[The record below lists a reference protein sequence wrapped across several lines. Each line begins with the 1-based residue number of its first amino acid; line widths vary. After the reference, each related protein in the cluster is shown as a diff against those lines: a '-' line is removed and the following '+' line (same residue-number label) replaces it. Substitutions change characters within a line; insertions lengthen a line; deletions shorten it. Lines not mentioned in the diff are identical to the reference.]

1 MPRNTDGLKR
11 SARLRSESAMHRAL
25 AALQRMDVSDREI
38 NFRAVAA
45 DAGVSTAWLYSQE
58 GLRIRI
64 MQSRKRQSQL
74 VPPSAL
80 QDRERLSRQ
89 NIVTTLR
96 VRIKTLEEKNRELTG
111 ILELVYGELAM
122 LRERNALVGGA
133 FEGRTSASES
143 ATSAVGGALKSTK
156 QRQRR
161 GLP

>member
-1 MPRNTDGLKR
+1 
-11 SARLRSESAMHRAL
+11 
-25 AALQRMDVSDREI
+25 MDVSDREI

-45 DAGVSTAWLYSQE
+45 DARVSTAWLYSQE
-58 GLRIRI
+58 ELRIRI

-74 VPPSAL
+74 VRPSAL

-96 VRIKTLEEKNRELTG
+96 IRIKTLEEKNRELTG

-143 ATSAVGGALKSTK
+143 AT
-156 QRQRR
+156 
-161 GLP
+161 

>member
-1 MPRNTDGLKR
+1 
-11 SARLRSESAMHRAL
+11 
-25 AALQRMDVSDREI
+25 MDVSDREI

-89 NIVTTLR
+89 NVVTTLR

-111 ILELVYGELAM
+111 LLELVYGELAM
-122 LRERNALVGGA
+122 VREKNALVGSA
-133 FEGRTSASES
+133 FEGRTSASGS
-143 ATSAVGGALKSTK
+143 AASAVLGALKSTK

>member
-1 MPRNTDGLKR
+1 MPRNIDGLKR
-11 SARLRSESAMHRAL
+11 SARLLSESATHRAL

-38 NFRAVAA
+38 NFRAVAT
-45 DAGVSTAWLYSQE
+45 DARVSTAWLYSQE

-96 VRIKTLEEKNRELTG
+96 VKIKTLEEKNRELTG
-111 ILELVYGELAM
+111 ILEV
-122 LRERNALVGGA
+122 V
-133 FEGRTSASES
+133 
-143 ATSAVGGALKSTK
+143 
-156 QRQRR
+156 
-161 GLP
+161 